1 MRILVVEK
9 RSFIRFDLRMLIE
22 QSTDHS
28 VVAEVEKAE
37 NLLSTLH
44 ETTPD
49 LVLLE
54 WEMVQKMKSEVI
66 ASLKAENPQLK
77 VVVISRQPSC
87 RKSAIDAGA
96 DHFMS
101 KVDPPDRLLHILK
114 GYE

>member
-1 MRILVVEK
+1 MRILVVDK
-9 RSFIRFDLRMLIE
+9 RSYIRLGLRMLIE

-37 NLLSTLH
+37 NLLPTLH

-54 WEMVQKMKSEVI
+54 WEMVQTVKREVI
-66 ASLKAENPQLK
+66 AALKAENPHLQ

-87 RKSAIDAGA
+87 RKLAIDAGA

-101 KVDPPDRLLHILK
+101 KVDPPDRLLQILK
-114 GYE
+114 GYA